1 MTKIEMLK
9 NLCFY
14 LLLVCSITSS
24 EMVMAEEILKKKEVE
39 YLGWQ
44 NGKYEFINCHDEVIK
59 IDDGTVQETKKKCKK
74 NKPRPLIVLLG
85 TVEDV
90 NIDNRTFILKDKSG
104 QSHVLF
110 LPVAAVKDDGVQLEK
125 IKKGD
130 EISVTV
136 PITGRAETITNHVA
150 KNPLPKKIEKEF

>member
-1 MTKIEMLK
+1 
-9 NLCFY
+9 
-14 LLLVCSITSS
+14 
-24 EMVMAEEILKKKEVE
+24 MVMAEEILKKGGVE

-44 NGKYEFINCHDEVIK
+44 TGKYEFKNCYKEVIK
-59 IDDGTVQETKKKCKK
+59 IDGGTVQETKKKCKK
-74 NKPRPLIVLLG
+74 REPRPLIVILG

-90 NIDNRTFILKDKSG
+90 NIDNRTFKLKDKSG

-110 LPVAAVKDDGVQLEK
+110 FPEAAVKDDGVQLEK
-125 IKKGD
+125 IKKGE
-130 EISVTV
+130 EISVIV